1 MVETNMLR
9 LTMAGLVMLLVVGCH
24 AVDSELNAELLPMK
38 SLSPSMLPLTP
49 LTLLGTMA
57 TLPQTKKLPTDHLL
71 SWATGKDCS
80 VLHYEKD
87 GIFCQDPPRQV
98 DRRNLYCTKT
108 IGAVE
113 CHERPNPYYA
123 GEQVLA
129 SPPPR
134 MIDQN

>member
-1 MVETNMLR
+1 MVR
-9 LTMAGLVMLLVVGCH
+9 QTMAGLVMLLMAGCQ
-24 AVDSELNAELLPMK
+24 ELPPAQ
-38 SLSPSMLPLTP
+38 SPSMLPLT
-49 LTLLGTMA
+49 LVGTMA
-57 TLPQTKKLPTDHLL
+57 TLPQTKKLPSDHLA
-71 SWATGKDCS
+71 SWVTGKDCS

-98 DRRNLYCTKT
+98 DHRSLYCTKT